1 MKNNEVS
8 CQPDYKRIY
17 TDIVYNK
24 FPDKSSKILPLLKDN
39 LTVLEVI
46 KINVIIFGKGD
57 SSAHKQNQIHKSYDE
72 KTILHI
78 LKYQKDKKCNNT
90 LLAKQF
96 DLSRNTITKWKR
108 IYDNKF

>member
-1 MKNNEVS
+1 MKNHDIFS
-8 CQPDYKRIY
+8 QPDYKRIY
-17 TDIVYNK
+17 KDIVEKK

-39 LTVLEVI
+39 LTVLEII

-57 SSAHKQNQIHKSYDE
+57 YETHKQNQMHKSYDE

-78 LKYQKDKKCNNT
+78 LKYQKDHKCNNID
-90 LLAKQF
+90 LAKKF

-108 IYDNKF
+108 IYGNKF